1 MSDVI
6 YIDRDNME
14 RRMGDVMGYVDGL
27 DAALGDIPAPADGG
41 PASALIGFIA
51 AAGAEAANEV
61 SGAVRLIGAITSDVL
76 SDTMAADEEIAEEL
90 SDVEDELEG

>member
-27 DAALGDIPAPADGG
+27 DAALSDMPAPADGG

-61 SGAVRLIGAITSDVL
+61 AGAVRLIGAITSDVL